1 MRFGLIANFLL
12 FFSGIDETQ
21 SLEKQ
26 VTFPEK
32 EWLQYRTPEDA
43 GWSSSKLAKARIQ
56 SEKDGSSCVLIIYK
70 GAVVQA
76 WGDASRRFILHSG
89 RKSTLTALIGIY
101 ESKNMISMSSTL
113 QELGI
118 DEVTPLTDIEKQ
130 ATVEELITG
139 YSGIYLPSVF
149 GGGKIPERGSD
160 APGTRWVYNN
170 WNYNA
175 LNTIFANQTKREL
188 SDAFATDIAE
198 PLDMEDFRREDGF
211 YKSEKISLHPGYHL
225 KLSSRDWARFGL
237 LYLNNG
243 QWNGKEIVPE
253 AWVKA
258 SIKSYAPKEERVG
271 FGYCWSTYPEMNM
284 YASEGSG
291 GHIMMIFPKD
301 ELIIVHRANT
311 YIPKVVDWKEIKK
324 ITKLILSAREEER
337 NSIEPNK
344 LIPFKVSGSEKPKMY
359 SADRLM
365 TSRFE
370 KHYDNNGDPVT
381 IKRINDKLIVDI
393 PYLGKFDLYSINDS
407 TFYVWDKEEIIR
419 FKYNSQREP
428 IEAIFEEW
436 GL

>member
-1 MRFGLIANFLL
+1 MRFGVIAILLL
-12 FFSGIDETQ
+12 FFSGIDETA
-21 SLEKQ
+21 SKENQ
-26 VTFPEK
+26 VTFPDK

-70 GAVVQA
+70 GAIVQA
-76 WGDASRRFILHSG
+76 WGDASRRFILHSA

-101 ESKNMISMSSTL
+101 ESKNLISMSSTL

-130 ATVEELITG
+130 ATVKDLITG

-160 APGTRWVYNN
+160 APGTRWFYNN

-243 QWNGKEIVPE
+243 KWKGKEIVPE

-284 YASEGSG
+284 FASEGSG
-291 GHIMMIFPKD
+291 GHIMMIFPK
-301 ELIIVHRANT
+301 EQLIIVHRANT
-311 YIPKVVDWKEIKK
+311 YIPKPVDWREIKK
-324 ITKLILSAREEER
+324 LAKLILSAREEER
-337 NSIEPNK
+337 NSIEPNY
-344 LIPFKVSGSEKPKMY
+344 LIPFKTTGSKKPTMY
-359 SADRLM
+359 IADHSV

-370 KHYDNNGDPVT
+370 KYYDNNGDPVT
-381 IKRINDKLIVDI
+381 IKRMNERLIVDI

-407 TFYVWDKEEIIR
+407 TFYVWDKEEIIH

-428 IEAIFEEW
+428 IEAVFAE
-436 GL
+436 